1 MEALAKVTF
10 PRKSFR
16 PGDAGKGS
24 GSQTTV
30 TGPSCSSP
38 GLQNFSPQRKENRAC
53 ACWQSA
59 GPAPKNP
66 MCARLKVGRPQASQR
81 KLKETG
87 LC

>member
-1 MEALAKVTF
+1 MEALANVNF

-16 PGDAGKGS
+16 PGDAGKES
-24 GSQTTV
+24 
-30 TGPSCSSP
+30 GPSCSSL

-53 ACWQSA
+53 VCWQNA

-66 MCARLKVGRPQASQR
+66 MCARLKVGRSQASRR

>member
-1 MEALAKVTF
+1 MEALAKVNF

-16 PGDAGKGS
+16 PEDAGRGS
-24 GSQTTV
+24 GSQV
-30 TGPSCSSP
+30 GFCIPPPC
-38 GLQNFSPQRKENRAC
+38 QNFSPQRKENRAC
-53 ACWQSA
+53 ACWQST

-66 MCARLKVGRPQASQR
+66 MCARLKVGRPQASRR